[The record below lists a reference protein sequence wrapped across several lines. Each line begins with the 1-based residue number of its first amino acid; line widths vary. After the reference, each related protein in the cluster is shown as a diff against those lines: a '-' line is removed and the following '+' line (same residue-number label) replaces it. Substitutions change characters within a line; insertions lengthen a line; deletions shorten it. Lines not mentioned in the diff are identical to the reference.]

1 MTYSMTGFGKAQFT
15 LEEKSFTVEI
25 KCLNSKQQD
34 VSVRMPSKYKSKEL
48 IIRNLLIDGL
58 KRGKI
63 ELSVYIDSGSEQRVQ
78 SINTAVFKAYAQQIT
93 SLTNQD
99 LSPDLT
105 AVILKMPEVFS
116 VEKEELNDEEWLLL
130 EKTIFEAVEQV
141 KEFRKIEG
149 ENLQKDLL
157 QRIVNINKGLTTIIE
172 RDVIRI
178 QKVKNRLNSSLE
190 EIQEK
195 LVDKNRFEQE
205 LIYYLEKLDI
215 TEEKVRLKSHTDYFL
230 DTLEQ
235 NEEKGKKLGFV
246 SQEIGREI
254 NTIGSK
260 ANDSEM
266 QQTVVGMKD
275 ELEKIKEQLLN
286 IL

>member
-15 LEEKSFTVEI
+15 LEGKSFNVEI

-34 VSVRMPSKYKSKEL
+34 VSVRMPSKYKSKEI
-48 IIRNLLIDGL
+48 IIRNLLIEGL

-63 ELSVYIDSGSEQRVQ
+63 ELSVYVDSGSEQRIQ
-78 SINTAVFKAYAQQIT
+78 SINPAVFKAYTEQIT
-93 SLTNQD
+93 SLTNQE
-99 LSPDLT
+99 LSADLT

-116 VEKEELNDEEWLLL
+116 VEKEELNEQEWLLL
-130 EKTIFEAVEQV
+130 EKTIFEAIEQV
-141 KEFRKIEG
+141 KTFRKVEG

-157 QRIVNINKGLTTIIE
+157 QRVSNINTGLTTIID

-178 QKVKNRLNSSLE
+178 QKVKDRLNTSIQ

-195 LVDKNRFEQE
+195 LLDKNRFEQE

-230 DTLEQ
+230 DALNQ
-235 NEEKGKKLGFV
+235 DEEKGKKLGFV